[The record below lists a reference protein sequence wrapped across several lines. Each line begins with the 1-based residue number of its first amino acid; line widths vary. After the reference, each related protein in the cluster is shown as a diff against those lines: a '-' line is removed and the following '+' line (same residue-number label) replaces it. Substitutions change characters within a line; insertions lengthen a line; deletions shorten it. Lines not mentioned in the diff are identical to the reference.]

1 MSVLVF
7 SCFCFSPAFP
17 QTVNQE
23 QASEDIEILKVL
35 NLFDFTQEQ
44 YQKLAPI
51 LKNGRQMREK
61 NLNEIRDAL
70 MQGKKYGDLSDTY
83 LTKLS
88 RTNSKIVTQIEEI
101 LAPEQKEKAQ
111 MIFDLVTDSEMGT
124 ITGTA
129 PAIIKMITSRLSLLK
144 DLGVVSVSDE
154 MAGQMMGPLAQMLL
168 EAFGRMQNKVR
179 EKILSKLT
187 SPKAIAIVEQKAKMP
202 KKK

>member
-1 MSVLVF
+1 MCVLIF
-7 SCFCFSPAFP
+7 SCFIFSPAFP

-187 SPKAIAIVEQKAKMP
+187 SPKGIAIVEQKAKMP